1 MREINHVL
9 IYANKLSN
17 YRKFYIKIVVFFLN
31 YIKKTHNCIKGRIL
45 GPLREALYVRFEGI

>member
-31 YIKKTHNCIKGRIL
+31 YIKKHIT
-45 GPLREALYVRFEGI
+45 ALKVEF